1 MTLYLWLLLLLIA
14 PMAYAAWRYAP
25 PVSTQHQDVE
35 RLIRLANI
43 QPTDSVTDLGAGF
56 GQLVIG
62 AAKHSKAKRIVGYEL
77 SPLNWLWS
85 WVRVLTNGY
94 HQRVRIRF
102 ADFTR
107 VDLTQY
113 QVILLFITPTGFTHL
128 TPKLEKKL
136 APGTTILSYIFPI
149 PGWTATETSQPDD
162 KHFPIYLY
170 KR

>member
-1 MTLYLWLLLLLIA
+1 MTLIIIIIIL

-43 QPTDSVTDLGAGF
+43 QPTDRVADLGAGF
-56 GQLVIG
+56 GQLVVG
-62 AAKHSKAKRIVGYEL
+62 AAKYSEAKRIVGYEL

-85 WVRVLTNGY
+85 TLRVQKNGFRKRASI
-94 HQRVRIRF
+94 HL

-113 QVILLFITPTGFTHL
+113 EVILLFITPTGLTHL

-136 APGTTILSYIFPI
+136 APGTRVLSYIFPI
-149 PGWTATETSQPDD
+149 PGWEPTETDNPDD

-170 KR
+170 ER